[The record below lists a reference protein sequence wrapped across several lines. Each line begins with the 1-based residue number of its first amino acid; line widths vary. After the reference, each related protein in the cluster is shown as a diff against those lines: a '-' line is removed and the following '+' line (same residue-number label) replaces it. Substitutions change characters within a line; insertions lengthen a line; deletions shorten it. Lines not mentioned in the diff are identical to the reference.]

1 MKLNLT
7 AEQISTIQY
16 MPLEAAK
23 AFALQILE
31 EHSTHEK
38 AVREKDPMKFV
49 RLKMNIMSKR
59 KTADIVKM
67 FYDMYLAGEGLGV
80 KGSKWK
86 RHYNQYA

>member
-7 AEQISTIQY
+7 ADQIAAIQY
-16 MPLEAAK
+16 MPLDQAK
-23 AFALQILE
+23 DFALSVLDM
-31 EHSTHEK
+31 HSTHEK

-49 RLKMNIMSKR
+49 RLKLNIMSKR
-59 KTADIVKM
+59 RTTDIVKL

-86 RHYNQYA
+86 RHYNNYA

>member
-1 MKLNLT
+1 MTLD
-7 AEQISTIQY
+7 
-16 MPLEAAK
+16 EAK
-23 AFALQILE
+23 QFALLALE

-49 RLKMNIMSKR
+49 RLRMNIMSKR
-59 KTADIVKM
+59 RTTDIVKL

-86 RHYNQYA
+86 RHYNNYA